1 MGYKL
6 NGSPLSLDVAFTDSN
21 GTQYSSTWL
30 RNSNKAQRAAVPTGG
45 ITWEAGPPWYDQW
58 FYWSPS
64 KPKDINDIPTY
75 DTYDSDGKG
84 VGDPTGST
92 AGLKTVW
99 VQKQKD
105 IANSLLAKTDWLVT
119 RKAEAGT
126 AIPTAQAN
134 YRTAVRTQCGLREAT
149 INACADTDALCATIR
164 NTLAPTVAGTVSNS
178 TEKFDVSKEVLVD
191 GKSQDPKVYESF
203 DPKQYN
209 DIANPD
215 LLEDWPTEP

>member
-1 MGYKL
+1 MGYKY
-6 NGSPLSLDVAFTDSN
+6 NGSPLSLDVAWRDTE
-21 GTQYSSTWL
+21 GTQYPSNWL
-30 RNSNKAQRAAVPTGG
+30 RGSTAAQRAAVPSGG
-45 ITWEAGPPWYDQW
+45 VTWEEGPPGYDQE
-58 FYWSPS
+58 FYWGPS
-64 KPKDINDIPTY
+64 NPKAIAD
-75 DTYDSDGKG
+75 
-84 VGDPTGST
+84 
-92 AGLKTVW
+92 LKTLW

-105 IANSLLAKTDWLVT
+105 IANGLLAKTDWLVT

-149 INACADTDALCATIR
+149 INACADTDKLCATIR
-164 NTLAPTVAGTVSNS
+164 GTLAPTIAGTGSNGA
-178 TEKFDVSKEVLVD
+178 TEKFDTSKEVLVD

-215 LLEDWPTEP
+215 LLEDWPTVP